1 MENAERRTFISSS
14 AVCFPLSSPEDAL
27 DEDEDSGL
35 LITLAGGNA
44 PRAPFALVPLV
55 DRTEL
60 VELDRAFLPFVARG
74 VTFGANDVLRAA
86 AAAVVVE
93 AGASRAVEV
102 DVDAEDD
109 DGGRATDLFGLAVAI
124 DEEVRD
130 AILGLGLGPGALIDG
145 LGARLALGAAG
156 VVPAGFAPVV
166 NLADTGVIL
175 GAEVP
180 VAFTVDTLLID
191 EEACRAGVRVDA
203 ENMD

>member
-1 MENAERRTFISSS
+1 MSN
-14 AVCFPLSSPEDAL
+14 PEDAL
-27 DEDEDSGL
+27 DGDDNGAL
-35 LITLAGGNA
+35 LTTLARGTA
-44 PRAPFALVPLV
+44 LPAPFALVPLV

-60 VELDRAFLPFVARG
+60 VELDRAILPFVDRG

-86 AAAVVVE
+86 AAAVVE
-93 AGASRAVEV
+93 EGASRAVDV
-102 DVDAEDD
+102 DVDADD
-109 DGGRATDLFGLAVAI
+109 EAGGRATGLFGLAVAI
-124 DEEVRD
+124 NDGVRD
-130 AILGLGLGPGALIDG
+130 AILGLGLGSGALIDG
-145 LGARLALGAAG
+145 LGVRLALGAAT
-156 VVPAGFAPVV
+156 VAVPACFAPVV